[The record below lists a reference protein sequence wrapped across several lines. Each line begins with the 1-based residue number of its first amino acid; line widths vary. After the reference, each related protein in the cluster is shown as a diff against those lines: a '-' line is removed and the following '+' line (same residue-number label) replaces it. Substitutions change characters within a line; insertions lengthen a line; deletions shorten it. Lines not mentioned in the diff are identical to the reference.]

1 MLSMAPI
8 VWTRESAGGTP
19 ALVGKDGQGRYR
31 AYAAPDVDDPLWT
44 LLERVRFDLALG
56 AMPAPDSGL
65 RTLTLSDLLTE
76 APPEHHGWIRDVT
89 ADVFD
94 RQLRE
99 LRVRVAE
106 LDADG
111 EDEVDL
117 RQLAAIAAA
126 AASVREQLA
135 GAA

>member
-1 MLSMAPI
+1 MAPI
-8 VWTRESAGGTP
+8 IWTRESGGGTP
-19 ALVGKDGQGRYR
+19 ALVGKDEQGSYR

-44 LLERVRFDLALG
+44 LLDRVRFDVALG
-56 AMPAPDSGL
+56 AMPAPNSGL
-65 RTLTLSDLLTE
+65 RTLTLSDLLAE
-76 APPEHHGWIRDVT
+76 APPEHRGWIRDVT
-89 ADVFD
+89 ADLFE
-94 RQLRE
+94 RQLHE

-117 RQLAAIAAA
+117 RQLAAIATA

-135 GAA
+135 DAT